1 MLNCRCQLPSHA
13 PFLHCQFVKLFA
25 GLTRRHFAE
34 NNSHQL
40 AATQYCLPL
49 LFVSMEIRKV
59 IDLLRAT
66 ICPTQRQQAEAQLD
80 QIYKIIGFAPA
91 LLQAIM
97 MADCD
102 MPVRQAGAIY
112 LKNLIST
119 SWQDREAEAGQPVPF
134 ALHEQDRI
142 VDAVV
147 HAPDLIRT
155 QLCTCVNNMVKHDFP
170 GRWTQIVDKISVYLS
185 NPDPTCWLGTLL
197 CLYQLVKN
205 FEYKKIEERAPL
217 HEAMNLLLPQLYQ
230 LEIRILA
237 DPSEQAVLLQ
247 KEGLKIY
254 FALTQYILPLGLISK
269 ESFAQWMEVCRQVV
283 ERAVPPEALQPDE
296 DERPDLP
303 WWKCKKWALHIL
315 CRMFERYGSPG
326 HVSKEYNEFSEW
338 YLETFSTGIL
348 EVLLRVLDGYRGGHW
363 VPPRVLQQT
372 LNYLNQA
379 VLHAHTW
386 RILKPHMPAIIQDVL
401 FPLMSYSAEDHELWT
416 VDPHEYIRVKF
427 DVFEDFVSPVTAA
440 QTLLHSSCK
449 KRKEMLGKTMG
460 MLTQI
465 LNNPAT
471 DAPQK
476 DGALHMIGSLADVL
490 LKKKPYKDQLDQLFL
505 KYVFPE
511 FNSERG
517 HMRARAC
524 WVMHYFAEFNFKQEN
539 VLMESVNL
547 TVRVLLFDKD
557 LPVKVE
563 AAIAIQSLLNYQEKS
578 HKYIEAQVKQIALE
592 LLTIIRETE
601 NEDVTGVMQ
610 KLVCVF
616 TQQLTSI
623 AVEICQHLAST
634 FNQVLDTDE
643 GSDEK
648 AIMAMGLLNTI
659 ETILTV
665 MDEQPE
671 VMRLLEP
678 TVLQV
683 IAQEYYEEILA
694 LIYDLTSKQISA
706 DMWKVFELVYQVF
719 MKNGIDHFT
728 DMMPALHNYITIDTD
743 AFLSDEK
750 RLLAI
755 YNMCKE
761 IFDKECGEDPESHA
775 AKLLEVVILQCRGK
789 IDSAAPMLVE
799 LAATRLLGEVKTSE
813 LRTMCLQVLIAALYY
828 DPHLLFGVLQKIP
841 DFTNHFIKQW
851 LHDADCFL
859 GIHDRKLCILGL
871 CTIISMNQKPAVLLE
886 MAPKVVPAL
895 ILLFDGLK
903 RAYAAKAQSEA
914 EEEESES
921 DDADLG
927 EDVLSSD
934 EDEID
939 DQGQDYL
946 ASLAKKAL
954 ASDKGMNISATIND
968 IDDTSDDDDS
978 DFEPNE
984 ETVLESYTTPLDEE
998 SCEVDEYLAFKQVFT
1013 NIQFQEPEWYAALT
1027 ANLDEQHLKTL
1038 NEIAV
1043 LAEQRAA
1050 ARESKKIEQQGGYM
1064 FTQQIIP
1071 TSFKFGD
1078 SNS

>member
-1 MLNCRCQLPSHA
+1 
-13 PFLHCQFVKLFA
+13 
-25 GLTRRHFAE
+25 
-34 NNSHQL
+34 
-40 AATQYCLPL
+40 
-49 LFVSMEIRKV
+49 MEIRKV

-66 ICPTQRQQAEAQLD
+66 IDLTQREQAESQLD
-80 QIYKIIGFAPA
+80 QIHKIIGFAPT
-91 LLQAIM
+91 LLQVVM
-97 MADCD
+97 MGDCE
-102 MPVRQAGAIY
+102 MPVRQAAAIY
-112 LKNLIST
+112 LKNLVT
-119 SWQDREAEAGQPVPF
+119 NSWQDREAEAGQPVPF
-134 ALHEQDRI
+134 ALHEQDRALIRDSI

-155 QLCTCVNNMVKHDFP
+155 QLCICVNNMVKHDFP

-185 NPDPTCWLGTLL
+185 NPDPSGWHGALL
-197 CLYQLVKN
+197 SLYQLVKN
-205 FEYKKIEERAPL
+205 FEYKKAEERGPL

-230 LEIRILA
+230 LEIRLLP
-237 DPSEQAVLLQ
+237 DPSDQAVLLQ
-247 KEGLKIY
+247 KQGLKVY
-254 FALTQYILPLGLISK
+254 FALTQYILPLDLISK
-269 ESFAQWMEVCRQVV
+269 EAFAQWMEICRQVV
-283 ERAVPPEALQPDE
+283 ERPVPPAALQPDE
-296 DERPDLP
+296 DERPELP

-315 CRMFERYGSPG
+315 YRMFERYGSPG

-338 YLETFSTGIL
+338 YLQTFSTGIL

-363 VPPRVLQQT
+363 VPARVIQQT
-372 LNYLNQA
+372 LNYLNQG
-379 VLHAHTW
+379 VIHSHTW
-386 RILKPHMPAIIQDVL
+386 RILKPHMPAIIRDVL
-401 FPLMSYSAEDHELWT
+401 FQLMSYSAEDHDLWT

-449 KRKEMLGKTMG
+449 KRKDMLGETMS
-460 MLTQI
+460 MLNQV

-471 DAPQK
+471 EPPQK
-476 DGALHMIGSLADVL
+476 DGALHMVGSLADVL
-490 LKKKPYKDQLDQLFL
+490 LKKAPYKDQLDQLFI

-511 FNSERG
+511 FSSDRG

-524 WVMHYFAEFNFKQEN
+524 WVLHYFAEYKFKQDS
-539 VLMESVNL
+539 VLMEAINL
-547 TVRVLLFDKD
+547 NVRVLLYDKD

-563 AAIAIQSLLNYQEKS
+563 AAIALQSLLNYQEKS
-578 HKYIEAQVKQIALE
+578 HAYIELKVKEIALE

-616 TQQLTSI
+616 TEQLAPI

-648 AIMAMGLLNTI
+648 AITAMGLLNTI
-659 ETILTV
+659 ETLLTV
-665 MDEQPE
+665 MDEQPDI
-671 VMRLLEP
+671 MRLLEP

-683 IAQEYYEEILA
+683 IAQVLQNEFQEFYEEILS
-694 LIYDLTSKQISA
+694 LIYDLTSKQIST
-706 DMWKVFELVYQVF
+706 DMWKVFELLYQVF
-719 MKNGIDHFT
+719 MKNAMDHFT
-728 DMMPALHNYITIDTD
+728 DMMPALHNYITIDTA

-755 YNMCKE
+755 YNICKE
-761 IFDKECGEDPESHA
+761 ILTKDSGEDPESHA
-775 AKLLEVVILQCRGK
+775 AKLLEVVLLQCRGK

-799 LAATRLLGEVKTSE
+799 LAATRLLREVKTSE

-828 DPHLLFGVLQKIP
+828 DPNLLFTVLQKMP

-851 LHDADCFL
+851 LHDTDCFL

-871 CTIISMNQKPAVLLE
+871 CTLIGMDQKPPALIE
-886 MAPKVVPAL
+886 MAPKVIPSL

-903 RAYAAKAQSEA
+903 RAYAAKAQAEA

-921 DDADLG
+921 DDG
-927 EDVLSSD
+927 DVSENILSSD

-946 ASLAKKAL
+946 ESLGRKAL
-954 ASDKGMNISATIND
+954 AAGQSQGMAIEATIND
-968 IDDTSDDDDS
+968 IEDESDDDEDS
-978 DFEPNE
+978 DYEPNE

-998 SCEVDEYLAFKQVFT
+998 DCEVDEYLAFKQVMT
-1013 NIQFQEPEWYAALT
+1013 NIQGQNPEWYGALT
-1027 ANLDEQHLKTL
+1027 SNL
-1038 NEIAV
+1038 NEKQLKVLNEVVV

-1050 ARESKKIEQQGGYM
+1050 ARESKKIGQQGGYM
-1064 FTQQIIP
+1064 FTQQSVP

>member
-1 MLNCRCQLPSHA
+1 MD
-13 PFLHCQFVKLFA
+13 
-25 GLTRRHFAE
+25 
-34 NNSHQL
+34 
-40 AATQYCLPL
+40 
-49 LFVSMEIRKV
+49 IRKV
-59 IDLLRAT
+59 TDLLRST
-66 ICPTQRQQAEAQLD
+66 IDPNQRQQAESQLD
-80 QIYKIIGFAPA
+80 QIHKIIGFAPA
-91 LLQAIM
+91 LLQVIM
-97 MADCD
+97 MTDCD

-112 LKNLIST
+112 LKNLVLSN
-119 SWQDREAEAGQPVPF
+119 WQDREAENGQPVPF
-134 ALHEQDRI
+134 ALHEQDRALIRDSI

-155 QLCTCVNNMVKHDFP
+155 QLCTCVHIMVKHDFP

-185 NPDPTCWLGTLL
+185 NPDPSGWHGALL
-197 CLYQLVKN
+197 SLYQLVKN
-205 FEYKKIEERAPL
+205 FEYKKAEERAPL

-230 LEIRILA
+230 LEIRLLP
-237 DPSEQAVLLQ
+237 DSSEQSVLLQ

-254 FALTQYILPLGLISK
+254 FALTQYILPLDLISK
-269 ESFAQWMEVCRQVV
+269 ETFAQWMEVCRQVI
-283 ERAVPPEALQPDE
+283 ERAVPPAALQPDE

-315 CRMFERYGSPG
+315 YRMFERYGSPG
-326 HVSKEYNEFSEW
+326 HVSKEYNDFAEW
-338 YLETFSTGIL
+338 YLQTFSTGIL

-379 VLHAHTW
+379 VSHAHTW

-440 QTLLHSSCK
+440 QTLLHSACK
-449 KRKEMLGKTMG
+449 KRKEMLNKTMA
-460 MLTQI
+460 MLTQV
-465 LNNPAT
+465 LTNPAT
-471 DAPQK
+471 EAPQK
-476 DGALHMIGSLADVL
+476 DGALHMVGSLADVF
-490 LKKKPYKDQLDQLFL
+490 LKKKVYKEQLDQLFI

-524 WVMHYFAEFNFKQEN
+524 WVLHYFAEFNFKQEN
-539 VLMESVNL
+539 VLIEAVNL
-547 TVRVLLFDKD
+547 TIRALLFDKD

-563 AAIAIQSLLNYQEKS
+563 AAIALQSLLNYQERS
-578 HKYIEAQVKQIALE
+578 HKYIETQVKQIALE

-616 TQQLTSI
+616 TQQLAPI
-623 AVEICQHLAST
+623 AVEICQHLTST
-634 FNQVLDTDE
+634 FTQVLDTDE

-648 AIMAMGLLNTI
+648 AITAMGLLNTV
-659 ETILTV
+659 ETLLTV

-671 VMRLLEP
+671 VMRMLEP

-683 IAQEYYEEILA
+683 IAQVLQNEVQDFYEEILS
-694 LIYDLTSKQISA
+694 LIYDLTSKQISP

-728 DMMPALHNYITIDTD
+728 DMMPALHNYITVDTA

-761 IFDKECGEDPESHA
+761 VLTKDNGEDPEAHA
-775 AKLLEVVILQCRGK
+775 AKLLEVVLLQCRGK
-789 IDSAAPMLVE
+789 IDQAAPQLVE
-799 LAATRLLGEVKTSE
+799 LAATRLLREVKTSE

-828 DPHLLFGVLQKIP
+828 DPQLLFGVLQKMP

-851 LHDADCFL
+851 LHDTDCFL
-859 GIHDRKLCILGL
+859 GIHDRKLCVLGL
-871 CTIISMNQKPAVLLE
+871 CTLIGLGQKPPVLIE
-886 MAPKVVPAL
+886 MAPKIVPSL

-903 RAYAAKAQSEA
+903 RAYAAKAQAEA
-914 EEEESES
+914 EEEESDSE
-921 DDADLG
+921 DADLG

-934 EDEID
+934 EDELD
-939 DQGQDYL
+939 DEGQDYL
-946 ASLAKKAL
+946 ETLGKKAL
-954 ASDKGMNISATIND
+954 AAGEAAGMQVTATIND
-968 IDDTSDDDDS
+968 LEDGSDDEDS
-978 DFEPNE
+978 DYEPNE
-984 ETVLESYTTPLDEE
+984 ETVLETYGTPIDEE
-998 SCEVDEYLAFKQVFT
+998 DCDVDEYLAFKQVMT
-1013 NIQFQEPEWYAALT
+1013 SIQTREPEWYAALT
-1027 ANLDEQHLKTL
+1027 ANLTEQQLKTL
-1038 NEIAV
+1038 NEVVV

-1050 ARESKKIEQQGGYM
+1050 ARESKRIEQQGGYM
-1064 FTQQIIP
+1064 FTQQAVP

-1078 SNS
+1078 GKS

>member
-1 MLNCRCQLPSHA
+1 M
-13 PFLHCQFVKLFA
+13 K
-25 GLTRRHFAE
+25 
-34 NNSHQL
+34 
-40 AATQYCLPL
+40 
-49 LFVSMEIRKV
+49 IREV

-66 ICPTQRQQAEAQLD
+66 IDPNQRQQAENQLD
-80 QIYKIIGFAPA
+80 QIHKIIGFAPA
-91 LLQAIM
+91 LLQVIM
-97 MADCD
+97 TADCD

-119 SWQDREAEAGQPVPF
+119 NWQDRETEAGQPLPF
-134 ALHEQDRI
+134 ALHEQDRALIRDSI

-155 QLCTCVNNMVKHDFP
+155 QLCTCVHNMVKHDFP

-185 NPDPTCWLGTLL
+185 NPDPSGWQGALL

-205 FEYKKIEERAPL
+205 FEYKKAEERGPL

-230 LEIRILA
+230 LEVRLLPDA
-237 DPSEQAVLLQ
+237 SEQSVQLQ
-247 KEGLKIY
+247 KEGLKVY
-254 FALTQYILPLGLISK
+254 FALTQYILPLDLISK

-283 ERAVPPEALQPDE
+283 ERAVPQAALQPDE

-315 CRMFERYGSPG
+315 YRMFERYGSPG
-326 HVSKEYNEFSEW
+326 HVSKEYHEFAEW
-338 YLETFSTGIL
+338 YLQTFSTGIL

-379 VLHAHTW
+379 VCHAYTW

-449 KRKEMLGKTMG
+449 KRKEMLGKTMV
-460 MLTQI
+460 MLTTI

-471 DAPQK
+471 EPAQK
-476 DGALHMIGSLADVL
+476 DGALHMVGSLADVL
-490 LKKKPYKDQLDQLFL
+490 LRKKPYKDQLDQFFI

-511 FNSERG
+511 FRCDRG

-524 WVMHYFAEFNFKQEN
+524 WNLHYFAEFNFKQEN
-539 VLMESVNL
+539 VLMDAVNL
-547 TVRVLLFDKD
+547 TISALLFDKD

-563 AAIAIQSLLNYQEKS
+563 AAIALQSLLNYQDRS
-578 HKYIEAQVKQIALE
+578 QKYVEPQVKQIALE

-616 TQQLTSI
+616 TQQLIPI
-623 AVEICQHLAST
+623 AVEICQHLTST
-634 FNQVLDTDE
+634 FVQVLDTDE

-648 AIMAMGLLNTI
+648 AITAMGLLNTI
-659 ETILTV
+659 ETLLTV
-665 MDEQPE
+665 MDDHPE
-671 VMRLLEP
+671 VMALLEP

-683 IAQEYYEEILA
+683 IAHVLQNEVQEFYEEVVA
-694 LIYDLTSKQISA
+694 LIYDLTSKQISP
-706 DMWKVFELVYQVF
+706 DMWKVFELLYQIF

-728 DMMPALHNYITIDTD
+728 DMMAALHNYITIDTD

-761 IFDKECGEDPESHA
+761 VLTKESGEDPESHA
-775 AKLLEVVILQCRGK
+775 AKLLEVVLLQCRGK

-799 LAATRLLGEVKTSE
+799 LAATRLLREVKTSE

-828 DPHLLFGVLQKIP
+828 DPQLLFGVLQKMP

-851 LHDADCFL
+851 LHDTDCFL

-871 CTIISMNQKPAVLLE
+871 CTLIGMSQKPPALIE
-886 MAPKVVPAL
+886 MAPKVVPSL

-903 RAYAAKAQSEA
+903 RAYAAKAQAEA
-914 EEEESES
+914 EEEESDSE
-921 DDADLG
+921 DGEIG
-927 EDVLSSD
+927 EDILSSD
-934 EDEID
+934 EDELD

-946 ASLAKKAL
+946 ESLAKKTMA
-954 ASDKGMNISATIND
+954 AGENAGMNVSATIND
-968 IDDTSDDDDS
+968 IEDNSEDEDS
-978 DFEPNE
+978 DFEPTE
-984 ETVLESYTTPLDEE
+984 ETVLEAYTTPLDDEE
-998 SCEVDEYLAFKQVFT
+998 CEVDEYLAFKQTMT
-1013 NIQFQEPEWYAALT
+1013 NLQVADPEWYAALT
-1027 ANLDEQHLKTL
+1027 TNLNEQQLKTL
-1038 NEIAV
+1038 GEVVV

-1050 ARESKKIEQQGGYM
+1050 ARESKRIEQQGGYI
-1064 FTQQIIP
+1064 FTQQAVP
-1071 TSFKFGD
+1071 ASFKFTE

>member
-1 MLNCRCQLPSHA
+1 
-13 PFLHCQFVKLFA
+13 
-25 GLTRRHFAE
+25 
-34 NNSHQL
+34 
-40 AATQYCLPL
+40 
-49 LFVSMEIRKV
+49 MEIRKL

-66 ICPTQRQQAEAQLD
+66 IDPNQRQQAEVQLD
-80 QIYKIIGFAPA
+80 QIHKIIGFAPS
-91 LLQAIM
+91 LLQVIM
-97 MADCD
+97 MSDCD

-119 SWQDREAEAGQPVPF
+119 NWQDKEAETGQPIPF
-134 ALHEQDRI
+134 ALHEQDRGLIRDSI

-155 QLCTCVNNMVKHDFP
+155 QLCTCVNHMVKHDFP

-185 NPDPTCWLGTLL
+185 NPDPNGWHGAFL

-205 FEYKKIEERAPL
+205 FEYKKAEERGPL

-230 LEIRILA
+230 LEVRLLP
-237 DPSEQAVLLQ
+237 DPSEQSVLLQ
-247 KEGLKIY
+247 KEGLKVY
-254 FALTQYILPLGLISK
+254 FALTQYILPLDLISK
-269 ESFAQWMEVCRQVV
+269 EAFAQWMEVCRQVV
-283 ERAVPPEALQPDE
+283 ERPVPPAALQPDE

-315 CRMFERYGSPG
+315 YRMFERYGSPG
-326 HVSKEYNEFSEW
+326 HVTKEYNEFSEW
-338 YLETFSTGIL
+338 YLQTFSSGIL

-379 VLHAHTW
+379 VSHAYTW
-386 RILKPHMPAIIQDVL
+386 KILKPHMPAIIQDVL

-449 KRKEMLGKTMG
+449 KRKEMLQKTMV

-465 LNNPAT
+465 LTNTAT
-471 DAPQK
+471 EAAQK
-476 DGALHMIGSLADVL
+476 DGALHMVGSLADIL
-490 LKKKPYKDQLDQLFL
+490 LKKKLYRDQLDQLFI

-524 WVMHYFAEFNFKQEN
+524 WVLHYFAEFSFKQETI
-539 VLMESVNL
+539 LMEAINL
-547 TVRVLLFDKD
+547 TVRALLFDKD

-563 AAIAIQSLLNYQEKS
+563 AAIALQSMLNYQDRAQ
-578 HKYIEAQVKQIALE
+578 KYIEPQVKQIALE

-610 KLVCVF
+610 KLVCVY
-616 TQQLTSI
+616 TQQLAPI
-623 AVEICQHLAST
+623 AVEICQHLATT

-648 AIMAMGLLNTI
+648 AITAMGLLNTI
-659 ETILTV
+659 ETLLTV

-683 IAQEYYEEILA
+683 IANVLQNEVQEFYEEILT

-706 DMWKVFELVYQVF
+706 DMWKVFELLYQVF

-728 DMMPALHNYITIDTD
+728 DMMPALHNYITIDTN
-743 AFLSDEK
+743 AFLSDEQ

-761 IFDKECGEDPESHA
+761 ILTKDSGEDPESHA
-775 AKLLEVVILQCRGK
+775 AKLLEVVLLQCRKK
-789 IDSAAPMLVE
+789 IDQAAPMLIE
-799 LAATRLLGEVKTSE
+799 LAAARLLREVKTSE

-828 DPHLLFGVLQKIP
+828 DPQLLFTVLSKMP

-851 LHDADCFL
+851 LHDTDCFL
-859 GIHDRKLCILGL
+859 GIHDRKLCVLGL
-871 CTIISMNQKPAVLLE
+871 CTLISMPNKPPVLLE
-886 MAPKVVPAL
+886 VAPKVVPAL
-895 ILLFDGLK
+895 ILLFEGLK
-903 RAYAAKAQSEA
+903 RAYAAKAAEAA

-921 DDADLG
+921 SDG
-927 EDVLSSD
+927 EIEGDILSSD

-946 ASLAKKAL
+946 EKLSKRATNAL
-954 ASDKGMNISATIND
+954 AGQGINANATIND
-968 IDDTSDDDDS
+968 INDNSEDEDS

-998 SCEVDEYLAFKQVFT
+998 DCDVDEYQAFKQIMT
-1013 NIQFQEPEWYAALT
+1013 AIQGQDPEWYNALT
-1027 ANLDEQHLKTL
+1027 TNLTESQLKTL
-1038 NEIAV
+1038 SEVCV

-1050 ARESKKIEQQGGYM
+1050 ARESKRIEQQGGYI
-1064 FTQQIIP
+1064 FTQQAVP

-1078 SNS
+1078 GNS

>member
-1 MLNCRCQLPSHA
+1 
-13 PFLHCQFVKLFA
+13 
-25 GLTRRHFAE
+25 
-34 NNSHQL
+34 
-40 AATQYCLPL
+40 
-49 LFVSMEIRKV
+49 MEIRKL

-66 ICPTQRQQAEAQLD
+66 IDPNQRQQAEVQLD
-80 QIYKIIGFAPA
+80 QIHKIIGFAPS
-91 LLQAIM
+91 LLQVIM
-97 MADCD
+97 MSDCD

-119 SWQDREAEAGQPVPF
+119 NWQDREAETGQPIPF
-134 ALHEQDRI
+134 ALHEQDRALIRDSI

-147 HAPDLIRT
+147 HAPELIRT
-155 QLCTCVNNMVKHDFP
+155 QLCTCVNHMVKHDFP

-185 NPDPTCWLGTLL
+185 NPDPNGWHGAFL

-205 FEYKKIEERAPL
+205 FEYKKAEERGPL

-230 LEIRILA
+230 LEVRLLP
-237 DPSEQAVLLQ
+237 DPSEQSVLLQ
-247 KEGLKIY
+247 KEGLKVY
-254 FALTQYILPLGLISK
+254 FALTQYILPLDLISRDA
-269 ESFAQWMEVCRQVV
+269 FAQWMEVCRQVV
-283 ERAVPPEALQPDE
+283 ERPVPPAALQPDE

-315 CRMFERYGSPG
+315 YRMFERYGSPG
-326 HVSKEYNEFSEW
+326 HVTKEYNEFSEW
-338 YLETFSTGIL
+338 YLQTFSSGIL

-379 VLHAHTW
+379 VSHGHTW
-386 RILKPHMPAIIQDVL
+386 KILKPHMPAIIQDVL

-449 KRKEMLGKTMG
+449 KRKEMLQKTMV

-465 LNNPAT
+465 LTNTAT
-471 DAPQK
+471 EAAQK
-476 DGALHMIGSLADVL
+476 DGALHMVGSLADIL
-490 LKKKPYKDQLDQLFL
+490 LRKKLYRDQLDQLFI

-511 FNSERG
+511 FNSDRG

-524 WVMHYFAEFNFKQEN
+524 WVLHYFAEFSFKQDTI
-539 VLMESVNL
+539 LMEAINL
-547 TVRVLLFDKD
+547 TVRALLFDKD

-563 AAIAIQSLLNYQEKS
+563 AAIALQSLLNYQDRAQ
-578 HKYIEAQVKQIALE
+578 KYIEPQVKQIALE

-610 KLVCVF
+610 KLVCVY
-616 TQQLTSI
+616 TPQLAPI
-623 AVEICQHLAST
+623 AVEICQHLATT

-648 AIMAMGLLNTI
+648 AITAMGLLNTI
-659 ETILTV
+659 ETLLTV

-683 IAQEYYEEILA
+683 IANVLQNEVQEFYEEVLA
-694 LIYDLTSKQISA
+694 LIYDLTSKQVSP
-706 DMWKVFELVYQVF
+706 DMWKVFELLYQVF

-728 DMMPALHNYITIDTD
+728 DMMPALHNYITIDTN
-743 AFLSDEK
+743 AFLSDEQ

-761 IFDKECGEDPESHA
+761 ILTKDSGEDPESHA
-775 AKLLEVVILQCRGK
+775 AKLLEVVLLQCRKK
-789 IDSAAPMLVE
+789 IDQAAPMLIE
-799 LAATRLLGEVKTSE
+799 LAAARLLREVKTSE

-828 DPHLLFGVLQKIP
+828 DPQLLFTVLSKMP

-851 LHDADCFL
+851 LHDTDCFL
-859 GIHDRKLCILGL
+859 GIHDRKLCVLGL
-871 CTIISMNQKPAVLLE
+871 CTLISMPNKPPVLME
-886 MAPKVVPAL
+886 VAPKVVPAL
-895 ILLFDGLK
+895 ILLFEGLK
-903 RAYAAKAQSEA
+903 RAYAAKAAEAA

-921 DDADLG
+921 SDG
-927 EDVLSSD
+927 EIEGDILSSD

-946 ASLAKKAL
+946 ENLSKRATNAL
-954 ASDKGMNISATIND
+954 TAQGINANATIND
-968 IDDTSDDDDS
+968 INDNSEDEDS

-998 SCEVDEYLAFKQVFT
+998 DCDVDEYQAFKQIMT
-1013 NIQFQEPEWYAALT
+1013 AIQGQDPEWYNALT
-1027 ANLDEQHLKTL
+1027 TNLSESQLKTL
-1038 NEIAV
+1038 SEVCV

-1050 ARESKKIEQQGGYM
+1050 ARESKRIEQQGGYI
-1064 FTQQIIP
+1064 FTQQAVP

-1078 SNS
+1078 GNS

>member
-1 MLNCRCQLPSHA
+1 
-13 PFLHCQFVKLFA
+13 
-25 GLTRRHFAE
+25 
-34 NNSHQL
+34 
-40 AATQYCLPL
+40 
-49 LFVSMEIRKV
+49 MEIRKV

-66 ICPTQRQQAEAQLD
+66 IDPNQRQQAETQLD
-80 QIYKIIGFAPA
+80 QIHKIIGFAPA
-91 LLQAIM
+91 LLQVVM
-97 MADCD
+97 MGDCD

-119 SWQDREAEAGQPVPF
+119 NWQDREAEAGQPVPF
-134 ALHEQDRI
+134 ALHEQDRALIRDSI

-185 NPDPTCWLGTLL
+185 NPDPAGWLGALL

-205 FEYKKIEERAPL
+205 FEYKKAEERGPL

-230 LEIRILA
+230 LEVRLLP
-237 DPSEQAVLLQ
+237 DQSEQAVLLQ
-247 KEGLKIY
+247 KEGLKVY
-254 FALTQYILPLGLISK
+254 FALTQYILPMDLITK
-269 ESFAQWMEVCRQVV
+269 EAFAQWMEVCRQVV
-283 ERAVPPEALQPDE
+283 ERPVPPAALQPDE

-315 CRMFERYGSPG
+315 YRMFERYGSPG

-338 YLETFSTGIL
+338 YLQTFSTGIL

-379 VLHAHTW
+379 VSHAHTW
-386 RILKPHMPAIIQDVL
+386 RILKPHMPAIIHDVL
-401 FPLMSYSAEDHELWT
+401 YPLMSYSAEDHELWT

-427 DVFEDFVSPVTAA
+427 DVFEDFISPVTAA

-449 KRKEMLGKTMG
+449 KRKEMLGKTMV
-460 MLTQI
+460 MLNQVLT
-465 LNNPAT
+465 NPAT
-471 DAPQK
+471 EPSQK
-476 DGALHMIGSLADVL
+476 DGALHMVGSLADVL
-490 LKKKPYKDQLDQLFL
+490 LKKTPYKDQLDQLFI

-511 FNSERG
+511 FNSDRG

-524 WVMHYFAEFNFKQEN
+524 WVLHYFAEFNFKQEN
-539 VLMESVNL
+539 VLVDAVNL
-547 TVRVLLFDKD
+547 TVRALLFDKD

-563 AAIAIQSLLNYQEKS
+563 AAIALQSLLNYQDRS
-578 HKYIEAQVKQIALE
+578 HKYIELKVKEVALE
-592 LLTIIRETE
+592 LLSIIRETE

-610 KLVCVF
+610 KLVCCF
-616 TQQLTSI
+616 TVQLAPI

-648 AIMAMGLLNTI
+648 AITAMGLLNTI
-659 ETILTV
+659 ETLLTV

-671 VMRLLEP
+671 IMRLLEP

-683 IAQEYYEEILA
+683 IAQVLQNEVQEFYEEIFS
-694 LIYDLTSKQISA
+694 LIFDLTSKQISP
-706 DMWKVFELVYQVF
+706 DMWKVFELLYQVF
-719 MKNGIDHFT
+719 IKNAIDHFT
-728 DMMPALHNYITIDTD
+728 DMMPALHNYITIDTN

-755 YNMCKE
+755 YTMCKE
-761 IFDKECGEDPESHA
+761 VLTKDSGEDPESHA
-775 AKLLEVVILQCRGK
+775 AKLLEVVLLQCRGK
-789 IDSAAPMLVE
+789 IDSAAPLLVE
-799 LAATRLLGEVKTSE
+799 LAATRLLREVKTSE

-828 DPHLLFGVLQKIP
+828 DPNLLFTVLQKMP

-851 LHDADCFL
+851 LHDTDCFL
-859 GIHDRKLCILGL
+859 GIHDRKLCVLGL
-871 CTIISMNQKPAVLLE
+871 CTLIGMREKPPALLE
-886 MAPKVVPAL
+886 MAPKVIPSL

-903 RAYAAKAQSEA
+903 RAYAAKAQAEA

-921 DDADLG
+921 DEG
-927 EDVLSSD
+927 EIIEDILSSD

-946 ASLAKKAL
+946 ESLGKKAL
-954 ASDKGMNISATIND
+954 AAGQNQGMAIEATIND
-968 IDDTSDDDDS
+968 IEDVSDDEDS
-978 DFEPNE
+978 DYEPNE

-998 SCEVDEYLAFKQVFT
+998 DCEVDEYLVFKQIMT
-1013 NIQFQEPEWYAALT
+1013 NIQNQNPEWYGALT
-1027 ANLDEQHLKTL
+1027 GHL
-1038 NEIAV
+1038 NEQQLKVLNEVVV

-1050 ARESKKIEQQGGYM
+1050 ARESKKIEQQGGYT
-1064 FTQQIIP
+1064 FTQQSVP

>member
-1 MLNCRCQLPSHA
+1 
-13 PFLHCQFVKLFA
+13 
-25 GLTRRHFAE
+25 
-34 NNSHQL
+34 
-40 AATQYCLPL
+40 
-49 LFVSMEIRKV
+49 MEIRKV

-66 ICPTQRQQAEAQLD
+66 IDPNQRQQAETQLD
-80 QIYKIIGFAPA
+80 QIHKIIGFAPA
-91 LLQAIM
+91 LLQVVM
-97 MADCD
+97 MGDCD

-119 SWQDREAEAGQPVPF
+119 NWQDREAEAGQPVPF
-134 ALHEQDRI
+134 ALHEQDRALIRDSI

-185 NPDPTCWLGTLL
+185 NPDPAGWLGALL

-205 FEYKKIEERAPL
+205 FEYKKAEERGPL

-230 LEIRILA
+230 LEVRLLP
-237 DPSEQAVLLQ
+237 DQSEQAVLLQ
-247 KEGLKIY
+247 KEGLKVY
-254 FALTQYILPLGLISK
+254 FALTQYILPMDLITK
-269 ESFAQWMEVCRQVV
+269 EAFAQWMEVCRQVV
-283 ERAVPPEALQPDE
+283 ERPVPPAALQPDE

-315 CRMFERYGSPG
+315 YRMFERYGSPG

-338 YLETFSTGIL
+338 YLQTFSTGIL

-379 VLHAHTW
+379 VSHAHTW
-386 RILKPHMPAIIQDVL
+386 RILKPHMPAIIHDVL
-401 FPLMSYSAEDHELWT
+401 YPLMSYSAEDHELWT

-427 DVFEDFVSPVTAA
+427 DVFEDFISPVTAA

-449 KRKEMLGKTMG
+449 KRKEMLGKTMV
-460 MLTQI
+460 MLNQVLT
-465 LNNPAT
+465 NPAT
-471 DAPQK
+471 EPSQK
-476 DGALHMIGSLADVL
+476 DGALHMVGSLADVL
-490 LKKKPYKDQLDQLFL
+490 LKKTPYKDQLDQLFI

-511 FNSERG
+511 FNSDRG

-524 WVMHYFAEFNFKQEN
+524 WVLHYFAEFNFKQEN
-539 VLMESVNL
+539 VLVDAVNL
-547 TVRVLLFDKD
+547 TVRALLFDKD

-563 AAIAIQSLLNYQEKS
+563 AAIALQSLLNYQDRS
-578 HKYIEAQVKQIALE
+578 HKYIELKVKEVALE
-592 LLTIIRETE
+592 LLSIIRETE

-610 KLVCVF
+610 KLVCCF
-616 TQQLTSI
+616 TVQLAPI

-648 AIMAMGLLNTI
+648 AITAMGLLNTI
-659 ETILTV
+659 ETLLTV

-671 VMRLLEP
+671 IMRLLEP

-683 IAQEYYEEILA
+683 IAQVLQNEVQEFYEEIFS
-694 LIYDLTSKQISA
+694 LIFDLTSKQISP
-706 DMWKVFELVYQVF
+706 DMWKVFELLYQVF
-719 MKNGIDHFT
+719 IKNAIDHFT
-728 DMMPALHNYITIDTD
+728 DMMPALHNYITIDTN

-755 YNMCKE
+755 YTMCKE
-761 IFDKECGEDPESHA
+761 VLTKDSGEDPESHA
-775 AKLLEVVILQCRGK
+775 AKLLEVVLLQCRGK
-789 IDSAAPMLVE
+789 IDSAAPLLVE
-799 LAATRLLGEVKTSE
+799 LAATRLLREVKTSE

-828 DPHLLFGVLQKIP
+828 DPNLLFTVLQKMP

-851 LHDADCFL
+851 LHDTDCFL
-859 GIHDRKLCILGL
+859 GIHDRKLCVLGL
-871 CTIISMNQKPAVLLE
+871 CTLIGMREKPPALLE
-886 MAPKVVPAL
+886 MAPKVIPSL

-903 RAYAAKAQSEA
+903 RAYAAKAQAEA

-921 DDADLG
+921 DEG
-927 EDVLSSD
+927 EIIEDILSSD

-946 ASLAKKAL
+946 ESLGKKAL
-954 ASDKGMNISATIND
+954 AAGQNQGMAIEATIND
-968 IDDTSDDDDS
+968 IEDVSDDEDS
-978 DFEPNE
+978 DYEPNE

-998 SCEVDEYLAFKQVFT
+998 DCEVDEYLVFKQIMT
-1013 NIQFQEPEWYAALT
+1013 NIQNQNPEWYGALT
-1027 ANLDEQHLKTL
+1027 GHL
-1038 NEIAV
+1038 NEQQLKVLNEVVV

-1050 ARESKKIEQQGGYM
+1050 ARESKKIEQQGGMIYVHPAIRANQ
-1064 FTQQIIP
+1064 F
-1071 TSFKFGD
+1071 
-1078 SNS
+1078 

>member
-1 MLNCRCQLPSHA
+1 
-13 PFLHCQFVKLFA
+13 
-25 GLTRRHFAE
+25 
-34 NNSHQL
+34 
-40 AATQYCLPL
+40 
-49 LFVSMEIRKV
+49 MEIRKV

-66 ICPTQRQQAEAQLD
+66 IDPNQRQQAETQLD
-80 QIYKIIGFAPA
+80 QIHKIIGFAPA
-91 LLQAIM
+91 LLQVVM

-119 SWQDREAEAGQPVPF
+119 SWQDREAEAGEPVPF
-134 ALHEQDRI
+134 ALHEQDRALIRDSI

-185 NPDPTCWLGTLL
+185 NPDPSGWHGALLG
-197 CLYQLVKN
+197 LYQLVKN
-205 FEYKKIEERAPL
+205 FEYKKAEERGPL

-230 LEIRILA
+230 LEVRLLV
-237 DPSEQAVLLQ
+237 DPSEQSVLLQ
-247 KEGLKIY
+247 KEGLKVY
-254 FALTQYILPLGLISK
+254 FALTQYILPLDLISK
-269 ESFAQWMEVCRQVV
+269 EAFAQWMEVCRQVV
-283 ERAVPPEALQPDE
+283 ERAVPPAALQPDE

-315 CRMFERYGSPG
+315 YRMFERYGSPG
-326 HVSKEYNEFSEW
+326 HVSKEYNDFSEW
-338 YLETFSTGIL
+338 YLVTFSTGIL

-379 VLHAHTW
+379 VSHAHTW

-440 QTLLHSSCK
+440 QTLLHSACK
-449 KRKEMLGKTMG
+449 KRKEMLGKAMV

-465 LNNPAT
+465 LTNPAT
-471 DAPQK
+471 EPPQK
-476 DGALHMIGSLADVL
+476 DGALHMVGSLADVL
-490 LKKKPYKDQLDQLFL
+490 LKKKPYKDQLDQLFI

-511 FNSERG
+511 FNSDRG

-524 WVMHYFAEFNFKQEN
+524 WVLHYFAEFSFKQET
-539 VLMESVNL
+539 VLMEAVNL
-547 TVRVLLFDKD
+547 TIRALLFDKD

-563 AAIAIQSLLNYQEKS
+563 AAIALQSLLNYQERS
-578 HKYIEAQVKQIALE
+578 HKFIEPQVKQIALE

-616 TQQLTSI
+616 TQQLVPI

-648 AIMAMGLLNTI
+648 AITAMGLLNTI
-659 ETILTV
+659 ETLLTV

-683 IAQEYYEEILA
+683 VAQVLQNEVQEFYEEILA
-694 LIYDLTSKQISA
+694 LIYDLTSKQVSP
-706 DMWKVFELVYQVF
+706 DMWKVFELLYQVF

-728 DMMPALHNYITIDTD
+728 DMMPALHNYVTIDTA

-750 RLLAI
+750 RLLAM

-761 IFDKECGEDPESHA
+761 ILTKDSGEDPESHA
-775 AKLLEVVILQCRGK
+775 AKLLEVVLLQCRGK
-789 IDSAAPMLVE
+789 IDNAAPMLVE
-799 LAATRLLGEVKTSE
+799 LAATRLLREVKTSE

-828 DPHLLFGVLQKIP
+828 DPQLLFGVLQKMP

-851 LHDADCFL
+851 LHDTDCFL
-859 GIHDRKLCILGL
+859 GIHDRKLCVLGL
-871 CTIISMNQKPAVLLE
+871 CTLIGMTQKPPALIE
-886 MAPKVVPAL
+886 MAPKVVPSL

-903 RAYAAKAQSEA
+903 RAYAAKAQAEA

-921 DDADLG
+921 EDGEIG
-927 EDVLSSD
+927 EDILSSD
-934 EDEID
+934 EDELD
-939 DQGQDYL
+939 DHSQAYLENLGQ
-946 ASLAKKAL
+946 KAL
-954 ASDKGMNISATIND
+954 SAQAPEGMNITATIND
-968 IDDTSDDDDS
+968 IEETSDDEDS
-978 DFEPNE
+978 DYEPNE

-998 SCEVDEYLAFKQVFT
+998 ECEEDEYLAFKHVMT
-1013 NIQFQEPEWYAALT
+1013 NIQTRDPEWYAALT
-1027 ANLDEQHLKTL
+1027 SNLNEQQLKTL
-1038 NEIAV
+1038 NEVVV
-1043 LAEQRAA
+1043 LAGQRAA
-1050 ARESKKIEQQGGYM
+1050 ARESKRIEQQGGYM
-1064 FTQQIIP
+1064 FTQQAVP
-1071 TSFKFGD
+1071 TSFKFSD